1 MSTPSPLS
9 TAESKARRR
18 RVPEDQRKRGVQ
30 SCDLCRKK
38 RCKCIPAAGGGH
50 QCANCLAQNAPCTY
64 RLPRKTRIYGSVE
77 DLSDRF
83 RCLEALVRG
92 AFPNDTLH
100 SVQDLLE
107 LGQRKGYEMP
117 SLSHEPGGSSNMSDI
132 LQTQGRS
139 SSVEQ
144 QSEANNRVI
153 GQIKQDE
160 TTQSLTESP
169 GSSCP
174 ADDGSAETYPL
185 IKDPSG
191 REHYIGPSG
200 GLQFLSQLRRLL
212 ISTEHD
218 SERDEAPSAAEG
230 SKFVEDDGALALETD
245 DLNAEK
251 ADGNLEAPSISS
263 GINHNSPGSVLTT
276 ASDVT
281 KKSTAEIDKYWRQ
294 LPSPNIMG
302 QLLHAYFSKVHDD
315 FPLFHQATFEEDY
328 EARLG
333 RYQTRCRSTTI
344 MPPQP
349 VEDLDMGWLGCLHMM
364 IALASMREPPISE
377 GDSDNTKLVRYC
389 VQSTKAMIP
398 YFTSNCTL
406 NHLRALVLLALFLH
420 NNNER
425 NATWNLIGTAIRM
438 AFALGLHQ
446 DSTSSNFRPIEREL
460 RKRVFCTLYGVEQFL
475 ANNLGRP
482 SGFVDSDI
490 EISPPREDLLGGT
503 GGTGDTRAQL
513 VAQSVRLYQA
523 MKKGVPPRSQAP
535 SDIEAGIRAA
545 QTVLNELEAWN
556 SEVLRQKVLNIAS
569 VKSETELFN
578 EPNNIPSM
586 EFSHLRTVLEWQP
599 VSKVRAMLLL
609 RMQYHYIVLINT
621 RPFLLHQLSERI
633 PTGSDAP
640 SGGSNQHD
648 ERAVRMADLCI
659 RHSGQL
665 GLLILLLDS
674 FELINGVSGLDH
686 FYIYWCCMCLCL
698 AFLRAKRSLPEG
710 DSSSPQALMDLV
722 TQVHGAA
729 MKVKQCGTMKRFTGL
744 ITDFMKYVQKP
755 KGHSQHTVKSPGVE
769 QQVETRPMINEDNVA
784 QAGVYQTFNPINP
797 NVYNTP
803 AFYWPGGLIPMGDT
817 MEGGRVVDTSIPTL
831 GAWEGAF
838 VDPRFPVVP
847 PILDWEYEPSYHF
860 MPHMNG
866 RRW

>member
-38 RCKCIPAAGGGH
+38 RCKCIPAPGGGH
-50 QCANCLAQNAPCTY
+50 QCANCLAQDAPCTY

-92 AFPNDTLH
+92 AFPDETLN

-117 SLSHEPGGSSNMSDI
+117 SLNHETGGSPNMNDI
-132 LQTQGRS
+132 LQNQGRS
-139 SSVEQ
+139 NSAEQ
-144 QSEANNRVI
+144 HSEANNRVI
-153 GQIKQDE
+153 GQIKRDDSR
-160 TTQSLTESP
+160 TLTESP

-174 ADDGSAETYPL
+174 ADDGSTDSYPL

-218 SERDEAPSAAEG
+218 SELDEPPSAAEG
-230 SKFVEDDGALALETD
+230 SKFVQDDGALALETD
-245 DLNAEK
+245 DLNPEK
-251 ADGNLEAPSISS
+251 VDGKLEALSINS
-263 GINHNSPGSVLTT
+263 GISHSSPGSVLTT
-276 ASDVT
+276 TSDVT
-281 KKSTAEIDKYWRQ
+281 KKSTAEIDKYWMQ
-294 LPSPNIMG
+294 LPSPNIIN
-302 QLLHAYFSKVHDD
+302 QLLHAYFLRAHDD
-315 FPLFHQATFEEDY
+315 FPLFHQATFEEEY
-328 EARLG
+328 EVRLG
-333 RYQTRCRSTTI
+333 RYQTRCRLSTTA
-344 MPPQP
+344 PQPAQP

-364 IALASMREPPISE
+364 IALGSLREPPISE
-377 GDSDNTKLVRYC
+377 GDPDNTRLVRYC

-446 DSTSSNFRPIEREL
+446 DSTSSNFRPIEREV

-482 SGFVDSDI
+482 SGLADSDI
-490 EISPPREDLLGGT
+490 EISAPREDLLGGT
-503 GGTGDTRAQL
+503 GGSGDTRAQV
-513 VAQSVRLYQA
+513 VANSVRLYQTL
-523 MKKGVPPRSQAP
+523 KKSVPPRSQAP
-535 SDIEAGIRAA
+535 SDIEAGIRDAE
-545 QTVLNELEAWN
+545 TVLNELEAWN
-556 SEVLRQKVLNIAS
+556 AEVLAQKSLNVPSI
-569 VKSETELFN
+569 KSETELFN
-578 EPNNIPSM
+578 EPNNVPSM
-586 EFSHLRTVLEWQP
+586 EFSHLKTLLDWHP
-599 VSKVRAMLLL
+599 VSRLRAMLLL
-609 RMQYHYIVLINT
+609 RMQYHYIILLNT
-621 RPFLLHQLSERI
+621 RPFLLHELSERT
-633 PTGSDAP
+633 PMDADVS
-640 SGGSNQHD
+640 SGASNQQHD
-648 ERAVRMADLCI
+648 RAARMVDLCI

-665 GLLILLLDS
+665 GLLILLMDS
-674 FELINGVSGLDH
+674 FELVNGVSGLDH

-698 AFLRAKRSLPEG
+698 AILRAKRASPEW
-710 DSSSPQALMDLV
+710 DPSSAQALMDLV
-722 TQVHGAA
+722 NQVHTAS

-744 ITDFMKYVQKP
+744 IHDFIKYVRKP
-755 KGHSQHTVKSPGVE
+755 KGRSQTTAKPPGVE
-769 QQVETRPMINEDNVA
+769 QPVETRPMINEGSVA
-784 QAGVYQTFNPINP
+784 QDAVYQTFNPNA
-797 NVYNTP
+797 YNTP

-817 MEGGRVVDTSIPTL
+817 MEGGRAMDISIPTL
-831 GAWEGAF
+831 GTWEGTSGGF
-838 VDPRFPVVP
+838 VDPSFMP
-847 PILDWEYEPSYHF
+847 PILDYEYETGYQY
-860 MPHMNG
+860 MPQNMNG